1 MEKKLEKTAKEC
13 ACDTV
18 ERVLFGEVEDVDGT
32 ILRRYINVRVFRDG
46 KLIKSYVEK
55 E

>member
-13 ACDTV
+13 EIDTV
-18 ERVLFGEVEDVDGT
+18 ERILLGEVEDAEGT
-32 ILRRYINVRVFRDG
+32 ILRRYYKVRIFRDG
-46 KLIKSYVEK
+46 KLIKSYIEK